1 MMTAETIAKT
11 LGGRRVGTGW
21 MTRCPAH
28 DDREPS
34 LSISDSDNGKVLVR
48 CHAGCDQVQVI
59 AELRLRGLWYE
70 RSIRTPLYSRPI
82 SPCTLSAESEP
93 AVNRRRAR
101 TLWQESK
108 PIVGTIAESYLAK
121 RGVLHVSGK
130 IDPSVI
136 RFHPSCPYGRSRY
149 PCLLALMSDVLTNE
163 PRAILRTALTT
174 AGEKIGRMAL
184 GPKSGTAIKLTPDSD
199 VTLGLVVGEGLETV
213 LSAMQLGFSPAWALG
228 DAGNLR
234 QFPVLSGIECLTII
248 VDNDASGTGQRVALE
263 CSRRWTSAG
272 RDVFRIIP
280 DRCGDDLNDI
290 VKRAV
295 A

>member
-1 MMTAETIAKT
+1 MNAESIAKG
-11 LGGRRVGTGW
+11 LGGRKAGAGW
-21 MTRCPAH
+21 VARCPTH

-34 LSISDSDNGKVLVR
+34 LSISASDDGKVLVR
-48 CHAGCDQVQVI
+48 CHAGCDQLQVI

-70 RSIRTPLYSRPI
+70 RRVRTPLYSRPT

-101 TLWQESK
+101 ALWQESN
-108 PIVGTIAESYLAK
+108 PIVATIAESYLAK
-121 RGVLHVSGK
+121 RRVLHVASK
-130 IDPSVI
+130 IDPTVL

-184 GPKSGTAIKLTPDSD
+184 GPKSGTAIRLTADND

-213 LSAMQLGFSPAWALG
+213 LSAMRLGFSPAWALG

-248 VDNDASGTGQRVALE
+248 VDNDASGTGQRAALE
-263 CSRRWTSAG
+263 CSSRWTIAG
-272 RDVFRIIP
+272 REVCRVIP
-280 DRCGDDLNDI
+280 DRSGDDMND
-290 VKRAV
+290 VVERTV
-295 A
+295 V

>member
-1 MMTAETIAKT
+1 MNAESIAKG
-11 LGGRRVGTGW
+11 LGGRKAGGGW
-21 MTRCPAH
+21 VARCPAH
-28 DDREPS
+28 DDREPN
-34 LSISDSDNGKVLVR
+34 LSISASDNGKVLVC
-48 CHAGCDQVQVI
+48 CHAGCDQLQVI

-70 RSIRTPLYSRPI
+70 RSIRTPLYSRPT
-82 SPCTLSAESEP
+82 SPCVLSAESEP

-101 TLWQESK
+101 ALWQESK
-108 PIVGTIAESYLAK
+108 PILATIAESYFAK
-121 RGVLHVSGK
+121 RGVLHVSRK
-130 IDPSVI
+130 IEPTAL

-184 GPKSGTAIKLTPDSD
+184 GPKAGTAIKLTADSD

-248 VDNDASGTGQRVALE
+248 VDNDASGTGQRAALE
-263 CSRRWTSAG
+263 CSSRWTIAG
-272 RDVFRIIP
+272 REVFRVIP
-280 DRCGDDLNDI
+280 DRSGDDMND
-290 VKRAV
+290 VVERTV
-295 A
+295 E